1 MGKVKS
7 AVNKL
12 FDVLKTQKTVPR
24 KVISSGAGRKP
35 AQTALDGGF
44 YDTISKI
51 DAKERT
57 GYFMK
62 ERLTADMKNFETR
75 MGAAK
80 TDKDFAGIA
89 SDYGFEHKKGMTQ
102 DQMYHAAHNSLKDQ
116 IKDGPS
122 AGDYFNAY
130 HGPGITMAGVTGSAL
145 YGVFGSKGKLSNRE
159 LYSDPFA

>member
-12 FDVLKTQKTVPR
+12 SDALRTQKTVPR
-24 KVISSGAGRKP
+24 RVVSSSAGRKP

-51 DAKERT
+51 DTKERT
-57 GYFMK
+57 GRFMK

-80 TDKDFAGIA
+80 TDKDFADIA

-102 DQMYHAAHNSLKDQ
+102 DQMYHAAHNSLKDR

-145 YGVFGSKGKLSNRE
+145 YGIFGSKGRLSNRE

>member
-12 FDVLKTQKTVPR
+12 SDALRTQKTVPR
-24 KVISSGAGRKP
+24 RVVSSSAGRKP
-35 AQTALDGGF
+35 VQTALDGGF

-51 DAKERT
+51 DTKDRTER
-57 GYFMK
+57 FMK
-62 ERLTADMKNFETR
+62 ERLTSDMKNFETR

-80 TDKDFAGIA
+80 TDKDFADIA
-89 SDYGFEHKKGMTQ
+89 SDYGFEHKKGMTR
-102 DQMYHAAHNSLKDQ
+102 DQMYHAAHNSLKGR
-116 IKDGPS
+116 IESGPS

-145 YGVFGSKGKLSNRE
+145 YGIFGSKGKLSNRE